1 MTISPL
7 SWVRMTAYQALGPF
21 ISTFADSNITALLHN
36 DNGEIVITDREL
48 LAQRLEDLE
57 KAAEDETSSTTT
69 VTVKVNNPEEH
80 VESMLLDTEAAVAA
94 NDKTEAEPSAS
105 EESKE
110 SSVIVEDKSDN
121 SLDCDDK
128 ATKNS
133 TEEAGHVINMDIEE
147 DDAEDHRQMSPEATT
162 SPSPAMHAAEVNN
175 KEEDKHLRKIVHS
188 KSLDDLSPEEN
199 RAKQYESSQVT
210 ANKDAVAGGQ
220 LTSSES
226 YNNFLYWRYPLPV
239 LDDLDDL
246 KTSEDAAAAS
256 ATVNETVKTASTA
269 EEETATTLDN
279 AGEKKDATDTSTME
293 LFRPESGIS
302 GNGKLVFDPHSLSI
316 KNNNH
321 MGQQQQQGGQGG
333 QRTQHVTGGAGQ
345 QQSQQQQQQMQDPAL
360 PRGPPATLQSIVP
373 QLLVDHF
380 VSMTDPSR
388 AQTVDSEIA

>member
-1 MTISPL
+1 M
-7 SWVRMTAYQALGPF
+7 G
-21 ISTFADSNITALLHN
+21 
-36 DNGEIVITDREL
+36 
-48 LAQRLEDLE
+48 
-57 KAAEDETSSTTT
+57 DETSSTTT

-80 VESMLLDTEAAVAA
+80 VKSMLLYTEAAVAA

-162 SPSPAMHAAEVNN
+162 SPSPAMHASEVNN

-210 ANKDAVAGGQ
+210 ANTGKDAAVAGGQ

-226 YNNFLYWRYPLPV
+226 YNNFLYWRDPLPV

-279 AGEKKDATDTSTME
+279 AGEKKGALDEIWTGCPVITFQAFADLTDATDTNTME

-321 MGQQQQQGGQGG
+321 MGQQQQGQER

-345 QQSQQQQQQMQDPAL
+345 QQQGNQSQQQQQQMQDPAL
-360 PRGPPATLQSIVP
+360 
-373 QLLVDHF
+373 H
-380 VSMTDPSR
+380 
-388 AQTVDSEIA
+388 